1 MREVKVAMASVF
13 IDGDGVGASV
23 LSNHSNRNYL
33 RLINHLKIGKGLEAR
48 NR

>member
-1 MREVKVAMASVF
+1 MAMASVF
-13 IDGDGVGASV
+13 IDGDGGGASV

-33 RLINHLKIGKGLEAR
+33 RLIIHLKNGKGLQAR